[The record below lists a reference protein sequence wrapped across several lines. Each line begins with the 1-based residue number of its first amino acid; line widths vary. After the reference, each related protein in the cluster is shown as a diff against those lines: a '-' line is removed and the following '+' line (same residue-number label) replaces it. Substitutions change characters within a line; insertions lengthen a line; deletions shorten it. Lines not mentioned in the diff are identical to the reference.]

1 MTSILIGITIILSAP
16 YCGLRRSSAA
26 VRHTVWTCAIMATLL
41 FAPLRWIA
49 PQRALN
55 GALPRIFTP
64 PVSVSGV
71 AGGHALN
78 IAGIA
83 IALWITGSL
92 LVAVRLIASTLRLR
106 RIVREARPIGAGV
119 FTSPRIPGPVVAGI
133 LRPVILVPKNSSSW
147 TPARRRAVL
156 AHELAHVRRHDP
168 LIFLMAHLATIVYWF
183 HPLCWLASARLRAE
197 SELACDDAALRVGL
211 LPSGYAGHLL
221 ELARTFNPQPA
232 IAMAATTH
240 LESRVKSI
248 LDPAV
253 NRSFAARR
261 NWLVASLITVAVIA
275 PLVIFNLQ
283 AQDAPTR
290 VRVGGNVQSA
300 KIISQPK
307 PTYPPEMK
315 AQRLEETVVLDA
327 VISKEGVPVSLS
339 SANGARPEFVKSAVD
354 AVMQWRYE
362 PTLLN
367 GQAVEVET
375 TITVNYTLSR

>member
-1 MTSILIGITIILSAP
+1 MTSILIGITIILAAP
-16 YCGLRRSSAA
+16 YCSLRRSSAA
-26 VRHTVWTCAIMATLL
+26 LRHTVWTCAILATLL

-49 PQRALN
+49 PQRSLS
-55 GALPRIFTP
+55 GALPVILTP
-64 PVSVSGV
+64 PVNVSGV
-71 AGGHALN
+71 GAGHDFN
-78 IAGIA
+78 IIGIA

-92 LVAVRLIASTLRLR
+92 FVALRLIFSTVRLR
-106 RIVREARPIGAGV
+106 RIVRDSRSIGGGV
-119 FTSPRIPGPVVAGI
+119 FTSSRIPGPVVAGI
-133 LRPVILVPKNSSSW
+133 LRPVILIPETSSSW

-168 LIFLMAHLATIVYWF
+168 LIFLMAHVATIVYWF
-183 HPLCWLASARLRAE
+183 HPLCWLAASRLRAE

-211 LPSGYAGHLL
+211 LPSGYAEHLL
-221 ELARTFNPQPA
+221 DLARNFNPQPA
-232 IAMAATTH
+232 IAMAATSH

-261 NWLVASLITVAVIA
+261 NWLVASLITAAVIA
-275 PLVIFNLQ
+275 PLAIFNLQ

-327 VISKEGVPVSLS
+327 VISKEGVPLSLS
-339 SANGARPEFVKSAVD
+339 SQNGARPEFVKSAVD